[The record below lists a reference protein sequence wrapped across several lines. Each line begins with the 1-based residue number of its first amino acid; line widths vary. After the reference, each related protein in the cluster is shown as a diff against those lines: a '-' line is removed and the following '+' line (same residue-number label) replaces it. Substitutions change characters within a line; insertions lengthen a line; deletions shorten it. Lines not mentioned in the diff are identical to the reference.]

1 MGSPGCAAIS
11 CVSGV
16 FASGSPRVA
25 IPVSPVEL
33 RPQPGPGGKT
43 EVPARDRSAEHG
55 AVPAPVLSLVW
66 PKRTRFSPERAGG
79 PVRRSWR
86 PR

>member
-16 FASGSPRVA
+16 FASGSLA
-25 IPVSPVEL
+25 SPS
-33 RPQPGPGGKT
+33 QPP
-43 EVPARDRSAEHG
+43 PLSRDHSQGQAGRQRYLLETGSADHG
-55 AVPAPVLSLVW
+55 AVPAPVLLLVW